1 MVQNDANND
10 NIPSSGK
17 SSRRARVPEP
27 THVFIQKLIA
37 EHGWTNQRSGT
48 DSETE
53 GEEATAT
60 RERENGAN
68 HVRYMGAPVTGGQV
82 PSPQLTLAEFLQK

>member
-1 MVQNDANND
+1 MYQIMTDSPNFGDVDWLVIYNF
-10 NIPSSGK
+10 SLF
-17 SSRRARVPEP
+17 R
-27 THVFIQKLIA
+27 
-37 EHGWTNQRSGT
+37 WTNQRSGT

-68 HVRYMGAPVTGGQV
+68 HVRYMGGPVTGGQV

>member
-1 MVQNDANND
+1 M
-10 NIPSSGK
+10 PSDYYSVI
-17 SSRRARVPEP
+17 SFR
-27 THVFIQKLIA
+27 
-37 EHGWTNQRSGT
+37 WTNQRSGT